1 MHLRFGR
8 VGGEIESEIGSIE
21 SVCVKCRV
29 SKLRKLFALTNAKP
43 LPGLGPTGA
52 LEAGGWQEASVWTRY
67 RAKDPR
73 QNSNIC
79 SGFRQARCLGKVLS
93 SGVQAPPVVAESH
106 HGGREISQLGESF

>member
-29 SKLRKLFALTNAKP
+29 SKLRKLLTLTNAKP
-43 LPGLGPTGA
+43 LPGLGAG
-52 LEAGGWQEASVWTRY
+52 AGGGWMAGGKPLTRC

-79 SGFRQARCLGKVLS
+79 SGFRQARCLGKVLW
-93 SGVQAPPVVAESH
+93 SGVQAPPIVAENPH
-106 HGGREISQLGESF
+106 DGRELPQLSESF